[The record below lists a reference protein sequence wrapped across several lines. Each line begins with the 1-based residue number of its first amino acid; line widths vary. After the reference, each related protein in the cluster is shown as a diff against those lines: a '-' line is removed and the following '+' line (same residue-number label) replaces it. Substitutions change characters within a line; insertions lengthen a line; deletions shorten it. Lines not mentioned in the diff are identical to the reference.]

1 MGKPL
6 SGYMLWFKG
15 ARSTIKGKNIA
26 EVSKKA
32 GEMWKSLSAEKKKPF
47 ADKAQEAKKTYDAY
61 VATSK
66 GAAALKAY
74 KDAISKAR
82 APLTKNSDAAK
93 AMKAAAKVKAKAK
106 REKAKAKAAAKKV
119 KVQALKEKAK
129 LKRPLSPYFAWL
141 KESRKGI
148 KGKNIAEVAKKAG
161 EMWKSLP
168 ADKKKTYEDRAS
180 KAKAEYAA
188 YIAKVKGTDAFQAY
202 MDTKAAARKKKL
214 KRSVKSAM
222 HKVPKDAKLKK
233 PLSGYMLWFKGA
245 RSTIKGKNIAEVS
258 KKAGEMWKG
267 LSAEKKKPF
276 GDKALEAKKTYD
288 AYVATSKGAAALKA
302 YKDAI
307 AKARAPLTKN
317 SDAVKAKKAAAKV
330 KANAKREKAKAKA
343 AAKKGK
349 VQALKEKAKAKA
361 AKTAKAKAKAAAKAK
376 AKAAKKEKAK
386 ATAAAKAKAKAAKK
400 EKAKAKAAAKKAAM
414 KAVMKK
420 AKAMKAPMKAAMKAK
435 KVVKKLVGAVPDVVS
450 IIATMLVGALSCG
463 GIALAVLHFRRSV
476 SSPSEEPLLV

>member
-1 MGKPL
+1 MGLLVALSGFSLQADAALDQTKLKRPLSPYFSWLKESRKGIKGKNIAEIAKKAGEMWKSLPADKKKTYEDRASKAKADYAAYIAKVKGTEAFQAYMDQKAVARKKKLKRSVKSAMHKVPKDAKLKKPL

-15 ARSTIKGKNIA
+15 ARSTIKGMNIA

-32 GEMWKSLSAEKKKPF
+32 GEMWKGLSAEKKKPF

-119 KVQALKEKAK
+119 KV
-129 LKRPLSPYFAWL
+129 R
-141 KESRKGI
+141 
-148 KGKNIAEVAKKAG
+148 
-161 EMWKSLP
+161 
-168 ADKKKTYEDRAS
+168 
-180 KAKAEYAA
+180 
-188 YIAKVKGTDAFQAY
+188 
-202 MDTKAAARKKKL
+202 
-214 KRSVKSAM
+214 
-222 HKVPKDAKLKK
+222 
-233 PLSGYMLWFKGA
+233 
-245 RSTIKGKNIAEVS
+245 
-258 KKAGEMWKG
+258 
-267 LSAEKKKPF
+267 
-276 GDKALEAKKTYD
+276 
-288 AYVATSKGAAALKA
+288 
-302 YKDAI
+302 
-307 AKARAPLTKN
+307 
-317 SDAVKAKKAAAKV
+317 
-330 KANAKREKAKAKA
+330 
-343 AAKKGK
+343 
-349 VQALKEKAKAKA
+349 ALKEKAKARAAAAKAKVTAMKA
-361 AKTAKAKAKAAAKAK
+361 AKAEKKKAIVAAKAK

-400 EKAKAKAAAKKAAM
+400 EKAKAKAAAKKGAM
-414 KAVMKK
+414 KSAMKK

-435 KVVKKLVGAVPDVVS
+435 KVVKKLVGAVPDVFS

>member
-1 MGKPL
+1 MG
-6 SGYMLWFKG
+6 
-15 ARSTIKGKNIA
+15 
-26 EVSKKA
+26 
-32 GEMWKSLSAEKKKPF
+32 
-47 ADKAQEAKKTYDAY
+47 AD
-61 VATSK
+61 
-66 GAAALKAY
+66 AAL
-74 KDAISKAR
+74 DQ
-82 APLTKNSDAAK
+82 T
-93 AMKAAAKVKAKAK
+93 
-106 REKAKAKAAAKKV
+106 
-119 KVQALKEKAK
+119 K
-129 LKRPLSPYFAWL
+129 LKRPLSQYFSWL

-168 ADKKKTYEDRAS
+168 ADKKKTYEERAT
-180 KAKAEYAA
+180 KAKAEYAT
-188 YIAKVKGTDAFQAY
+188 YIAKVKGTEAFQAY

-276 GDKALEAKKTYD
+276 ADKALEAKKTYD

-330 KANAKREKAKAKA
+330 KAKAKREKAKAKA

-349 VQALKEKAKAKA
+349 AQALKEKAKARAAAAKEKSKAMKA
-361 AKTAKAKAKAAAKAK
+361 AKAERAKAKVAAKAKVKAAKKAKARAKAAAKAK

-386 ATAAAKAKAKAAKK
+386 ATAAKK
-400 EKAKAKAAAKKAAM
+400 EKAKAKATAKKAAM
-414 KAVMKK
+414 KGAMKK
-420 AKAMKAPMKAAMKAK
+420 AKAMKAAMKTTK
-435 KVVKKLVGAVPDVVS
+435 KVVKKLVETVPDVVS
-450 IIATMLVGALSCG
+450 ILAMMLVGAISCG
-463 GIALAVLHFRRSV
+463 GIALAPLHFRRSV